1 MTASRP
7 LRIGLLGAGRIAQ
20 TAHLPALAK
29 AAAAQLTCVHD
40 PSAILAAGVADRYGV
55 RACTSVA
62 QLLDRDDVDAVL
74 ICTPD
79 RTHRELVS
87 AALAAGKHVLVEKP
101 LASTLSEGEAL
112 AHEVAA
118 RELVLQV
125 GFMKR
130 HDPGVRHAAHAV
142 RERIGRVLSA
152 SLWYRVMASERPAV
166 EANHSPS
173 VIVDEAVRER
183 ERAVKADASRYL
195 LDTHG
200 AHVLDSVRNLVG
212 EPDAIS
218 AREGRVQ
225 DDRTWHVEG
234 LLPDG
239 GLVHAELS
247 VNVHGSW
254 DEGAVIHGERGTVRL
269 RTHFP
274 LLLLASDVEV
284 YVEETGTVERPVH
297 ASGSAYQR
305 QIEHFADTVR
315 AGGRPEP
322 DVWDGLAALRLVDAV
337 RRSAAAQGEAVSL
350 HG

>member
-1 MTASRP
+1 MPP

-29 AAAAQLTCVHD
+29 ASGARLACVHD
-40 PSAILAAGVADRYGV
+40 PSPMLAVGVAERYGV
-55 RACTSVA
+55 PACTTVE
-62 QLLDRDDVDAVL
+62 QLLHRDDVDAVL

-79 RTHRELVS
+79 RTHLELAS
-87 AALAAGKHVLVEKP
+87 AALVAGKHVLLEKP
-101 LASTLSEGEAL
+101 MTSTVGEGEQLVREVTAGEL
-112 AHEVAA
+112 A
-118 RELVLQV
+118 LQV

-130 HDPGVRHAAHAV
+130 HDPGVRYAAHAV
-142 RERIGRVLSA
+142 RERIGRILSA
-152 SLWYRVMASERPAV
+152 SLWYRVMASARAEV
-166 EANHSPS
+166 EANHGPS

-200 AHVLDSVRNLVG
+200 SHLLDSVRNLVG
-212 EPDAIS
+212 EPDALS

-254 DEGAVIHGERGTVRL
+254 DEGAVIHGERGTVRVQ
-269 RTHFP
+269 THFP

-284 YVEETGTVERPVH
+284 FVEETGMVERPVH
-297 ASGSAYQR
+297 SAGNAYQR
-305 QIEHFADTVR
+305 QLEAFAETVR
-315 AGGRPEP
+315 TGGRPEP
-322 DVWDGLAALRLVDAV
+322 DARDGLAALRLVDAV
-337 RRSAAAQGEAVSL
+337 RRSVAARGEAVSIT
-350 HG
+350 G